1 MASPKITAMTA
12 NDAQVWPSEL
22 RLHKDRK
29 MLTVTYAGGESF
41 DLPAEYLRVK
51 SPSAEVQGHSAEERK
66 TVPGKRDVGIMQVL
80 PVGNYAVRLVFDDM
94 HSTGIFGWDYLHEL
108 GHNRAKYWQ
117 DYLDE
122 LIAKNL
128 TREPPRRA

>member
-1 MASPKITAMTA
+1 MHRKLMSDTQA
-12 NDAQVWPSEL
+12 WPTEL

-29 MLTVTYAGGESF
+29 TLSVMFDGGERV

-66 TVPGKRDVGIMQVL
+66 TVPGKRDVAIIEVL

-94 HSTGIFGWDYLHEL
+94 HSTGIFGWDYLREL
-108 GHNRAKYWQ
+108 GRNYAAYWQ

-122 LIAKNL
+122 LASKNL
-128 TREPPRRA
+128 KRDPPALRK

>member
-1 MASPKITAMTA
+1 MTA
-12 NDAQVWPSEL
+12 NDAQIWPNEL

-29 MLTVTYAGGESF
+29 TLTITFAGGERF
-41 DLPAEYLRVK
+41 DLTAEYLRIK
-51 SPSAEVQGHSAEERK
+51 SPSAEVQGHSPDQRI
-66 TVPGKRDVGIMQVL
+66 TVPGKKNVEIIEVL

-108 GHNRAKYWQ
+108 GRNQAEYWQ

-122 LIAKNL
+122 LAAKNL
-128 TREPPRRA
+128 TREPQRRS

>member
-1 MASPKITAMTA
+1 MNTTDTSS
-12 NDAQVWPSEL
+12 WPDEL

-29 MLTVTYAGGESF
+29 TLSVSFEGGERY
-41 DLPAEYLRVK
+41 DLAAEYLRVK

-66 TVPGKRDVGIMQVL
+66 TVPGKKNVAILEVL

-94 HSTGIFGWDYLHEL
+94 HSTGIFDWNYLRDL
-108 GHNRAKYWQ
+108 GRNHAHYWQ

-122 LIAKNL
+122 LASKNL
-128 TREPPRRA
+128 SRDPPARR

>member
-1 MASPKITAMTA
+1 MPAADS
-12 NDAQVWPSEL
+12 DAWPTEL

-29 MLTVTYAGGESF
+29 TLSVSFDGGERF
-41 DLPAEYLRVK
+41 DLAAEYLRVK

-66 TVPGKRDVGIMQVL
+66 TVPGKRNVMILEVL

-94 HSTGIFGWDYLHEL
+94 HSTGIYGWEYLRDL
-108 GHNRAKYWQ
+108 GRDHDHYWQ

-122 LIAKNL
+122 LAGQNL
-128 TREPPRRA
+128 SRDPPARR

>member
-1 MASPKITAMTA
+1 MSTDPQA
-12 NDAQVWPSEL
+12 WPSEL
-22 RLHKDRK
+22 RLHKDRRT
-29 MLTVTYAGGESF
+29 LTVTFDGGEHF

-66 TVPGKRDVGIMQVL
+66 TVPAKKNVGIMEVL

-94 HSTGIFGWDYLHEL
+94 HSTGIFGWDYLREL
-108 GHNRAKYWQ
+108 GRNYAAYWQ

-122 LIAKNL
+122 LAAKNL
-128 TREPPRRA
+128 SRDPVVRR

>member
-1 MASPKITAMTA
+1 MIET
-12 NDAQVWPSEL
+12 QVWPSEL

-29 MLTVTYAGGESF
+29 TLTVSFEGGESF

-51 SPSAEVQGHSAEERK
+51 SPSAEVQGHSPDERK
-66 TVPGKRDVGIMQVL
+66 TVPSKRDVEILEVL

-94 HSTGIFGWDYLHEL
+94 HSTGIYGWDYLLEL
-108 GHNRAKYWQ
+108 GRNKVAYWQ

-122 LIAKNL
+122 LAAKNL
-128 TREPPRRA
+128 TRDPPARR

>member
-1 MASPKITAMTA
+1 MPA
-12 NDAQVWPSEL
+12 NETQIWPSEL

-29 MLTVTYAGGESF
+29 TLTVTFAGGERF

-66 TVPGKRDVGIMQVL
+66 TVPGKKNVEIIEVL
-80 PVGNYAVRLVFDDM
+80 PVGNYAVRLTFDDM

-108 GHNRAKYWQ
+108 GHNQTEYWQ

-122 LIAKNL
+122 LAAKNL
-128 TREPPRRA
+128 TREPPRRS